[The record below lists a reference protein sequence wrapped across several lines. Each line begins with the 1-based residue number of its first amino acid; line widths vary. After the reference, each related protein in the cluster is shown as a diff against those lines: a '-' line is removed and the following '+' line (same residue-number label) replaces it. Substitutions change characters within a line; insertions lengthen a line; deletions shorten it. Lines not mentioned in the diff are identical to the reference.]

1 MTFVSPIHPATSPDY
16 LAGYPAALVEPV
28 RRLLAEGKLGL
39 QLHRKYP
46 RRHAVRT
53 DKALYDYVQDIKG
66 ECLRSTPPL
75 SKVMFDNKL
84 QVIGQALGTHTR
96 ISRVQGARLKSKNE
110 IRIAA
115 VFKDMPEELLR
126 MIVVHELAHLKIRA
140 HDKDFY
146 QLCCFMEPAYH
157 QLEFDARVFLLWKD
171 AERIRERAAG
181 TVSGRECM
189 PPSV

>member
-1 MTFVSPIHPATSPDY
+1 M
-16 LAGYPAALVEPV
+16 
-28 RRLLAEGKLGL
+28 
-39 QLHRKYP
+39 
-46 RRHAVRT
+46 
-53 DKALYDYVQDIKG
+53 QDIKG

-157 QLEFDARVFLLWKD
+157 QFEFDARVFLLWID
-171 AERIRERAAG
+171 AERIRVRAAG
-181 TVSGRECM
+181 TASGRECM